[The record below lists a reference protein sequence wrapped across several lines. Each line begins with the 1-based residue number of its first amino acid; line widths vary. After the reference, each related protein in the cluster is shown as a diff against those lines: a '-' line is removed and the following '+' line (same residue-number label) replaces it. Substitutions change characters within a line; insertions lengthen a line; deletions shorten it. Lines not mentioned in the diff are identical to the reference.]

1 MEFTDQW
8 QLPVEYRRATFGKRL
23 LAWVIDIA
31 LVVVAGFLIGLT
43 AYKTGLYDVTN
54 ISPAELAEVQEQY
67 AALGIERS
75 LATDILVILSAM
87 ALASTVVMLAISL
100 LELFAGT
107 SPGKMAV
114 GLVIA
119 HADGRPGDA
128 RLWTRRWLIKN
139 AGSLLSAVALIPVLA
154 FVSFIAT
161 IMGGVLFI
169 GCFLALGQDRM
180 AFHDRL
186 SQSAVFPKENIQ

>member
-1 MEFTDQW
+1 
-8 QLPVEYRRATFGKRL
+8 
-23 LAWVIDIA
+23 
-31 LVVVAGFLIGLT
+31 
-43 AYKTGLYDVTN
+43 
-54 ISPAELAEVQEQY
+54 
-67 AALGIERS
+67 
-75 LATDILVILSAM
+75 
-87 ALASTVVMLAISL
+87 MLAVSL

-154 FVSFIAT
+154 FVSLIAT